1 MVGKYRLLTIGI
13 GNRLFLDIGS
23 SSHATS
29 YATVGHG
36 AFKANTWCIQ
46 SGLGESKR
54 NLTTASIIFYKTIC
68 DVSVL

>member
-1 MVGKYRLLTIGI
+1 MQLRSVP
-13 GNRLFLDIGS
+13 
-23 SSHATS
+23 SHATS

-36 AFKANTWCIQ
+36 DFKANTWCIQ

-54 NLTTASIIFYKTIC
+54 NLTAASIIFYKAIC